1 MTDKPEKEWFAE
13 WFNHPLYLKVYSHR
27 NDDEAKSC
35 LETIISKTGLES
47 FEPSDITVMDIACG
61 AGRHALELA
70 RQGFKTTANDLSPFL
85 LECTRSQA
93 DRENISIECTREDMR
108 HITAENR
115 YDLVVQLF
123 SSFGYFKTKGE
134 DLQVL
139 ENVYRS
145 LKKGGW
151 YILDLMNPVYLKKNL
166 IPTSSRNIEGLN
178 VSEQRSI
185 ESNRVIKQITIRS
198 SDESIS
204 FEESVTLYSLKT
216 MKDMLQSTGFIIDR
230 IIGDYTGSAYHTET
244 SPRMMIFAKKK
255 ESKRNCVQSEQ

>member
-1 MTDKPEKEWFAE
+1 MIDKPEKEWFAE

-27 NDDEAKSC
+27 NDDEARTC

-47 FEPSDITVMDIACG
+47 FEPSGIAVMDIACG

-70 RQGFKTTANDLSPFL
+70 RQGFRTTANDLSPFL

-93 DRENISIECTREDMR
+93 EQENISIECTREDMR

-123 SSFGYFKTKGE
+123 ASFGYFKTKEE

-139 ENVYRS
+139 QNVYRS
-145 LKKGGW
+145 LKNDGW

-185 ESNRVIKQITIRS
+185 KSNRVIKQITIRS

-204 FEESVTLYSLKT
+204 FEESVRLYSLKT
-216 MKDMLQSTGFIIDR
+216 MEDMLESTGFIIDG
-230 IIGDYTGSAYHTET
+230 IIGNYKGAAYNTET
-244 SPRMMIFAKKK
+244 SPRMMIFAKK
-255 ESKRNCVQSEQ
+255 EELKRS